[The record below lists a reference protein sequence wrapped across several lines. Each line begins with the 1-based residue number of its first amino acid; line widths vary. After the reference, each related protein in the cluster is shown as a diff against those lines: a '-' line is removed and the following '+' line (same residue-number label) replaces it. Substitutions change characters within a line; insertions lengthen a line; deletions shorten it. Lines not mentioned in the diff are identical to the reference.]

1 VTSGHAGAG
10 ARGAGD
16 SFYTAAE
23 VAAHYGCTPRRIFQ
37 LIEAGAIPSV
47 RLGRRRLV
55 PRAEWDAMRGL
66 SAGGISLAD
75 QGGPTGVGL
84 ITTMT
89 RDEAKGY
96 LLALARRA
104 QEQTAAARGLRAQAR
119 AAEQEAGRLLRE
131 ITALIDQLP
140 GGATRI
146 AGAVAVLALAA
157 AG

>member
-75 QGGPTGVGL
+75 RGGPTGVGL
-84 ITTMT
+84 LTAMT
-89 RDEAKGY
+89 RDQAKGY

-104 QEQTAAARGLRAQAR
+104 QEQTAAAREFRAQAR
-119 AAEQEAGRLLRE
+119 AAEQTAARLLGE
-131 ITALIDQLP
+131 IAALIDQLP
-140 GGATRI
+140 DDLGRVDGG
-146 AGAVAVLALAA
+146 GAVA
-157 AG
+157 